1 MYFRS
6 SGYNFRLKLADSHI
20 VRLHLNHMLSHSNAD
35 NDSDT
40 FFMGPVIRELIIRY
54 HFKFST
60 DFRIRLSEFP
70 NFSLEFVFFLTCS
83 QTRRLRYNRNTSMGQ
98 VKAELIHRLY

>member
-1 MYFRS
+1 MLFRS
-6 SGYNFRLKLADSHI
+6 DGYDFRLKFEDSQI
-20 VRLHLNHMLSHSNAD
+20 VRLYLNHMLSHSNAD

-40 FFMGPVIRELIIRY
+40 YFMVHVIRELIIRY

-83 QTRRLRYNRNTSMGQ
+83 QTRRLRNNRNTSMGK
-98 VKAELIHRLY
+98 VKAELIDRLY